1 MHQFSAKLEIIG
13 INPFVFVP
21 EEILLALFEKAGK
34 QSGPIPVC
42 GELNGKPYTQTLMKY
57 QGHWRLYV
65 NTIMLKNSPKRIGE
79 VVDITLDYDPVSREE
94 EPHPDLVNALNKHP
108 EEKRLFETLSQS
120 RKKEIIRY
128 IGRLKS
134 EESRAKNIEKA
145 INFLKG
151 KERFIGRDKP

>member
-1 MHQFSAKLEIIG
+1 MHTSSAKLEIVG

-21 EEILLALFEKAGK
+21 EDILLALFKKSGK
-34 QSGPIPVC
+34 QNGPIPIS

-65 NTIMLKNSPKRIGE
+65 NTIMLKDSPKRIGE
-79 VVDITLDYDPVSREE
+79 IVKITVDFDPVSRDE
-94 EPHPDLVNALNKHP
+94 EPHPDLVKALNENP
-108 EEKRLFETLSQS
+108 EQKELFERLSPS
-120 RKKEIIRY
+120 RRKEIVRY
-128 IGRLKS
+128 IGRIKS
-134 EESRAKNIEKA
+134 DEIRMKNIERA